1 MRRVDGLANVRE
13 RDVALYAHSSGLF
26 IKVYFRASHSN
37 LPNHWERAA
46 GNLRSDIASPDQL
59 TGTAAKPLL
68 QRFAEGHLCLAANQR
83 AALESNLS
91 RLGSECRR
99 AYGDELLS

>member
-13 RDVALYAHSSGLF
+13 RDVALYAHCSGLF

-37 LPNHWERAA
+37 LPNYRERAA
-46 GNLRSDIASPDQL
+46 GNLRSDIAPPNQL

-68 QRFAEGHLCLAANQR
+68 QRFAERHLCLAATQR
-83 AALESNLS
+83 AAVESHS
-91 RLGSECRR
+91 PRRGSECRR
-99 AYGDELLS
+99 SYGDELLS